1 MIAADT
7 NILLRSFVRD
17 DEAQTGAVTRWLA
30 ERTADDPVFIS
41 MIVLCEMV
49 WVLRR
54 NYRYPPDRVHDL
66 LVAMLETEEF
76 VLEDEAAISAILS
89 SGRKTDLSDEL
100 IAYISRRAG
109 CRATVTFDQHAASAV
124 PGMELLS

>member
-1 MIAADT
+1 
-7 NILLRSFVRD
+7 
-17 DEAQTGAVTRWLA
+17 
-30 ERTADDPVFIS
+30 IS

-49 WVLRR
+49 WVLRSR
-54 NYRYPPDRVHDL
+54 YRYPPDRVRDL

-89 SGRKTDLSDEL
+89 SGRMTDLSDEI
-100 IAYISRRAG
+100 IAYCSRRAG
-109 CRATVTFDQHAASAV
+109 CRATVTFDQGAAAAV